1 MLVDFLQIHGSRCGS
16 ALIGTSTVISL
27 VISRKYLRNRYE
39 CGSWSAGWSEY
50 YLPLLAT
57 PHARVKV
64 SFLMPLI
71 IRLILPGTKLL
82 PSYELFPDWEDLVDS
97 STYHGRT
104 WWFSFFATYPA
115 TETAA
120 FAASASE
127 NRCVVRYSISLLH
140 LANRP
145 MSM

>member
-27 VISRKYLRNRYE
+27 VISRKYLRNR
-39 CGSWSAGWSEY
+39 SEWIMERRVERI
-50 YLPLLAT
+50 LSPVVGHT
-57 PHARVKV
+57 PCTREGK
-64 SFLMPLI
+64 FLNAPHYQAHITGNQTTSLI
-71 IRLILPGTKLL
+71 WVV
-82 PSYELFPDWEDLVDS
+82 PDWEDLVDS